1 MKRKATDI
9 TETDLGHKR
18 AKVERPSDLIVDQ
31 PEIFGKILSYLISK
45 PRNAINFSMASSKLY
60 SNLHNATAWNQL
72 GFKFSI
78 VNEGRIDTY
87 SVTLALQKIDNDRLV
102 EKNLKIQKKIA
113 AHGLRRY
120 KRDAKV
126 ALFGPG
132 SVQSEEG
139 LKFAKLRDT
148 INAKYGITKD
158 MPATFYE
165 QIVTN
170 QILNDSI
177 IKSIADNIGIHT
189 KGGLMLIPEL
199 FKAFRCVLGNSRADL
214 EKLVINHVHQVPINS
229 HWEISQTGRTFPYL
243 RSVEDDEHPWN
254 CDSFIVCSAVD
265 YNYQLEW
272 GDQVAV
278 EFSCFFRY
286 CCNNTKA
293 VIFDTQ
299 YANESQRRMIS
310 TAYYKVNLVNKCVEL
325 HGSLHNL
332 ARQKLPQAT
341 THEYSRLTLALTEL
355 FEDATEE
362 VPLERFDASQ
372 WLYACAAR
380 AFVVRSLA
388 DGAL

>member
-1 MKRKATDI
+1 M
-9 TETDLGHKR
+9 
-18 AKVERPSDLIVDQ
+18 
-31 PEIFGKILSYLISK
+31 
-45 PRNAINFSMASSKLY
+45 
-60 SNLHNATAWNQL
+60 
-72 GFKFSI
+72 
-78 VNEGRIDTY
+78 
-87 SVTLALQKIDNDRLV
+87 
-102 EKNLKIQKKIA
+102 
-113 AHGLRRY
+113 
-120 KRDAKV
+120 
-126 ALFGPG
+126 
-132 SVQSEEG
+132 
-139 LKFAKLRDT
+139 
-148 INAKYGITKD
+148 
-158 MPATFYE
+158 
-165 QIVTN
+165 
-170 QILNDSI
+170 
-177 IKSIADNIGIHT
+177 
-189 KGGLMLIPEL
+189 
-199 FKAFRCVLGNSRADL
+199 
-214 EKLVINHVHQVPINS
+214 
-229 HWEISQTGRTFPYL
+229 
-243 RSVEDDEHPWN
+243 EDDEHPWN

-310 TAYYKVNLVNKCVEL
+310 TAYYKVRSAKNRHGEQIVDCIKLINFSHEQVNLVNKCVES